1 MRELPPHCF
10 PSQRS
15 RWHQAVAGSI
25 DRVGRSPDLRGN
37 MTAGGPSARFT
48 PRHGMPT
55 PDTPSSAGARLIN
68 SSGRARSTR
77 GLTVEAYRATGR
89 ERLGQGRSRFFCTPA
104 SPFFLQGEGFGTLRH
119 LAMAL
124 ASNVCGHVVQKFVV
138 HVPRNTHKLLAT
150 TASYGQLW

>member
-15 RWHQAVAGSI
+15 RWHKAVAGSI

-68 SSGRARSTR
+68 SSGRACSTR
-77 GLTVEAYRATGR
+77 GLTVEAYRATVIVASLPYSNTGASAPR
-89 ERLGQGRSRFFCTPA
+89 SMRPATRDHEAQNGQD
-104 SPFFLQGEGFGTLRH
+104 EG
-119 LAMAL
+119 
-124 ASNVCGHVVQKFVV
+124 
-138 HVPRNTHKLLAT
+138 
-150 TASYGQLW
+150 

>member
-15 RWHQAVAGSI
+15 RWHQAVTRSI

-48 PRHGMPT
+48 PRHGTPT

-68 SSGRARSTR
+68 SSGCACSTR
-77 GLTVEAYRATGR
+77 GLTVDAYGATVTRASRARPSTFLLYAGITFQGR
-89 ERLGQGRSRFFCTPA
+89 VAKPDLILPAEYVLPRLGAPQMMSVRFGAARSHED
-104 SPFFLQGEGFGTLRH
+104 SEGP
-119 LAMAL
+119 
-124 ASNVCGHVVQKFVV
+124 V
-138 HVPRNTHKLLAT
+138 HR
-150 TASYGQLW
+150 